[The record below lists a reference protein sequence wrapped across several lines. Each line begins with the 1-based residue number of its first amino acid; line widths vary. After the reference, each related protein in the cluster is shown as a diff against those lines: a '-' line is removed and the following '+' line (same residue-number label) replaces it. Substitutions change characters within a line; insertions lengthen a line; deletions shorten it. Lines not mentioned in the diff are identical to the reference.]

1 MSQGASHSCAY
12 LLCELAVTCEKRIS
26 QTLDYEK
33 DSLEHLSDN
42 DELFVSN
49 CNDVKAA
56 PYMYLFR
63 INCSL
68 LYPRSS

>member
-1 MSQGASHSCAY
+1 MFVSKVN
-12 LLCELAVTCEKRIS
+12 LRNLWEKNLIVS
-26 QTLDYEK
+26 EFIEALDYVK

-56 PYMYLFR
+56 PNNLYLG
-63 INCSL
+63 
-68 LYPRSS
+68 

>member
-1 MSQGASHSCAY
+1 MSEESRY
-12 LLCELAVTCEKRIS
+12 FRVDE
-26 QTLDYEK
+26 TLDNEK

-49 CNDVKAA
+49 RNDVKAA
-56 PYMYLFR
+56 PNMYLFR

-68 LYPRSS
+68 LYPRSSR

>member
-1 MSQGASHSCAY
+1 MSEESRCFRVD
-12 LLCELAVTCEKRIS
+12 E
-26 QTLDYEK
+26 TLDYVK

-49 CNDVKAA
+49 RNDVKAA
-56 PYMYLFR
+56 PNMYLFR

-68 LYPRSS
+68 LYLRSS